1 MKIRLFASL
10 KDDFGSSFIEI
21 PNIKNINIKDL
32 KQLLVHQ
39 YGINSENCMVAVNME
54 YVKDDFEI
62 TGTDEVSL
70 IPPVSGGATNDLVE
84 ITSKTINP
92 ESFSI
97 SKLSNYGAELTFLG
111 ISRDFNEG
119 KKVNKL
125 YYECYEDM
133 ARKEIFK
140 LIDQFKNTFGIGY
153 IRVVHRIGE
162 VSPGNIS
169 LLVIM
174 SSAHRK
180 ECLEGMIEF
189 LDIFKKKIPI
199 WKKEIYQDGSKWI
212 ES

>member
-21 PNIKNINIKDL
+21 AAKKNMNVKDL
-32 KQLLVHQ
+32 RRLL
-39 YGINSENCMVAVNME
+39 INEYSINAENCMVAVNME
-54 YVKDDFEI
+54 YVKDEFTISSD
-62 TGTDEVSL
+62 DEVSL
-70 IPPVSGGATNDLVE
+70 IPPVSGGSSNDVVE
-84 ITSKTINP
+84 IVDNVINP
-92 ESFSI
+92 EDYSI
-97 SKLSNYGAELTFLG
+97 SKLSSYGAELTFLG
-111 ISRDFNEG
+111 ISRDFNDG

-125 YYECYEDM
+125 FYECYEEM
-133 ARKEIFK
+133 AKKEIFK
-140 LIDQFKNTFGIGY
+140 LIDMFKDKFGIGY
-153 IRVVHRIGE
+153 IRVVHRVGE

-180 ECLEGMIEF
+180 ESLEGMIEF

-199 WKKEIYQDGSKWI
+199 WKKEIYLDGSKWI

>member
-21 PNIKNINIKDL
+21 PKIKNINIKDL
-32 KQLLVHQ
+32 KQLLVLE
-39 YGINSENCMVAVNME
+39 YGINAENCMVAVNME

-62 TGTDEVSL
+62 TSTDEVSL
-70 IPPVSGGATNDLVE
+70 IQPVSGRANNDLVE
-84 ITSKTINP
+84 ITTKAINP

-119 KKVNKL
+119 KEVNKL

-133 ARKEIFK
+133 AKKEIFK
-140 LIDQFKNTFGIGY
+140 LIDQFKNNFGIGY

-180 ECLEGMIEF
+180 ECLECMIEF